1 VLALIDPLLT
11 SVLNTLL
18 SPNKRQKNQQDNNR
32 IINHMKHWYQQP
44 HKLIAD
50 YVRTVLILEGFSESD
65 TENLPLFTNGMP
77 ALFCK
82 TEKDQSDNETIIQL
96 SLFGRSVPQEHWM
109 ANTNT
114 TVIAYFFK
122 PFALASM
129 FNINAA
135 ELLKSP
141 IDLSNWNAHKTNALK
156 TQLIYAASTSRKI
169 EVLDNLLIHQ
179 LQQHKR
185 ECEIIKY
192 ATDQIMYDPGTEIL
206 SEMLSR
212 LDLNERT
219 FQRMFKKY
227 VGVTPNQYRRI
238 CQFQLSFTQ
247 LRGKEFNKLTDI
259 AYDNG
264 FADQS
269 HFIRSFKEFT
279 QITPNDYLK
288 SGLKDKDE

>member
-1 VLALIDPLLT
+1 
-11 SVLNTLL
+11 
-18 SPNKRQKNQQDNNR
+18 
-32 IINHMKHWYQQP
+32 MKHWYQQP

-65 TENLPLFTNGMP
+65 INELPIFTNGMS

-82 TEKDQSDNETIIQL
+82 TEKNQSGNENIIQLAVFGKSVPEEDWILKTNETI
-96 SLFGRSVPQEHWM
+96 
-109 ANTNT
+109 
-114 TVIAYFFK
+114 IAYFFK

-129 FNINAA
+129 FNMNAA
-135 ELLKSP
+135 KLLASP
-141 IDLSNWNAHKTNALK
+141 IDLDTWHAHKTNALK
-156 TQLIYAASTSRKI
+156 TQLIYSPSTSRKI
-169 EVLDNLLIHQ
+169 EVLDNLLIQQ

-192 ATDQIMYDPGTEIL
+192 ATDQIMLDPGTEIL
-206 SEMLSR
+206 SEMLSK

-219 FQRMFKKY
+219 FQRIFKKY

-238 CQFQLSFTQ
+238 CQFQLSFYQ
-247 LRGKEFNKLTDI
+247 LRSKDFNKLTDI
-259 AYDNG
+259 AYDSG

-288 SGLKDKDE
+288 SGLKDKNE